1 MGTGGAKTMG
11 MLANRPVFQDPNESS
26 AQREA
31 CAPMCGAVR
40 AIEGKQDSMARSFFG
55 RPDGAGS
62 RVWPAGKI
70 VADQQDQEQ
79 LRARIRELEALC
91 TDVLVAGVDIGLPQ
105 HLLNQLWGAVGRGEL
120 PHAFHVDLPP
130 APSRPAAV
138 ERADPEPAVTLMPT
152 RTSEPAAG
160 VTTRPPLEIPDIPLT
175 SNPLIAPKDDA
186 RPKPPQAELKPLG
199 VKKTVAVV
207 DDDPMMLDV
216 LSRILQRENFNLL
229 MASGGPE
236 IIEKLSAHTGDV
248 DLLVTD
254 YAMPD
259 MQGRELAEHVRLRF
273 PAVKVLYQTGFS
285 DMLFENRME
294 LEEGAAFLEK
304 PFTARGLREAARLVL
319 FGSINP

>member
-1 MGTGGAKTMG
+1 
-11 MLANRPVFQDPNESS
+11 
-26 AQREA
+26 
-31 CAPMCGAVR
+31 
-40 AIEGKQDSMARSFFG
+40 
-55 RPDGAGS
+55 
-62 RVWPAGKI
+62 

-105 HLLNQLWGAVGRGEL
+105 HLLNQLWGAVGHGEL
-120 PHAFHVDLPP
+120 PHAFNVELPP
-130 APSRPAAV
+130 APPRPVESVPAAV
-138 ERADPEPAVTLMPT
+138 GLATGTVMPT
-152 RTSEPAAG
+152 PPAETGAAQP
-160 VTTRPPLEIPDIPLT
+160 RPALEIPDFPLT
-175 SNPLIAPKDDA
+175 SNPLVTPRDES
-186 RPKPPQAELKPLG
+186 RSKPPQAELKPLG
-199 VKKTVAVV
+199 IKKTVVVV

-216 LSRILQRENFNLL
+216 LARILQRENFELL
-229 MASGGPE
+229 MASSGPE
-236 IIEKLSAHTGDV
+236 IIQKLSDYSGHV

-259 MQGRELAEHVRLRF
+259 MQGRELAEHVRGRF
-273 PAVKVLYQTGFS
+273 PSVKVLYQTGFS

>member
-1 MGTGGAKTMG
+1 M
-11 MLANRPVFQDPNESS
+11 
-26 AQREA
+26 
-31 CAPMCGAVR
+31 AV
-40 AIEGKQDSMARSFFG
+40 SFFG
-55 RPDGAGS
+55 GPDGAGA
-62 RVWPAGKI
+62 RVWSAGKF
-70 VADQQDQEQ
+70 VDEQQDQEQ
-79 LRARIRELEALC
+79 LRARIRELESLC

-105 HLLNQLWGAVGRGEL
+105 QLLNQLWGAVGHGEL
-120 PHAFHVDLPP
+120 PHALQRRSAAGAA
-130 APSRPAAV
+130 APGDAASAADGIVAPDSAHGSRPPRATAV
-138 ERADPEPAVTLMPT
+138 EPMRDSRHSADHQSAD
-152 RTSEPAAG
+152 S
-160 VTTRPPLEIPDIPLT
+160 
-175 SNPLIAPKDDA
+175 PKDDS

-199 VKKTVAVV
+199 IKKTVAVV

-216 LSRILQRENFNLL
+216 LSRILQRENFELL

-236 IIEKLSAHTGDV
+236 IIEKLSEHAGDV

-259 MQGRELAEHVRLRF
+259 MQGRELADHVRQRF

-285 DMLFENRME
+285 DMLFENRVE